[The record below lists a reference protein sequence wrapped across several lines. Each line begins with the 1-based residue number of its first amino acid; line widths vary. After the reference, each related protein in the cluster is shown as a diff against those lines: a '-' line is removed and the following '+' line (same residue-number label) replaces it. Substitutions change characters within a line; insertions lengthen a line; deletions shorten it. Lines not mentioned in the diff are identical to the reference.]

1 MAALRGFANRL
12 SYANVMST
20 VAVFAVLS
28 GGTAYAAGMIGS
40 NDIKRNAVLSRH
52 IASGQVHTADVGSGA
67 ITRSKLARGVLGA
80 RAYVHVTRTAGGDF
94 VVDTT
99 RRKNV
104 VNVTLPSTMN
114 NDRPCLVLPAWID
127 ATKAVAIGS
136 VDAQDTPN
144 AETASVQQRDGGE
157 GSQGCSGNSIA
168 LYLKRNGVGSP
179 STIAF
184 NVMVP

>member
-1 MAALRGFANRL
+1 MAAVRRFASRL

-28 GGTAYAAGMIGS
+28 GGTAYAAGMVGS

-52 IASGQVHTADVGSGA
+52 IKDGQVHTADVAGGA
-67 ITRSKLARGVLGA
+67 ITRGKLAHGVQGA
-80 RAYVHVTRTAGGDF
+80 RAYVHVTRTVGGGF

-104 VNVTLPSTMN
+104 VTVKLPTTGNS
-114 NDRPCLVLPAWID
+114 DRPCLVLPTWIN

-136 VDAQDTPN
+136 VYAQNTPN

-157 GSQGCSGNSIA
+157 SSQGCLGNAIA
-168 LYLKRNGVGSP
+168 LYLKRNGVGTTD
-179 STIAF
+179 TIAF

>member
-1 MAALRGFANRL
+1 MTAVRRFASRL

-28 GGTAYAAGMIGS
+28 SGTAYAAGMIGS

-52 IASGQVHTADVGSGA
+52 IASGQVHTSDVGSGA
-67 ITRSKLARGVLGA
+67 ITRGKLAHGVIGA

-104 VNVTLPSTMN
+104 VTVKLPSTMN
-114 NDRPCLVLPAWID
+114 NDRPCLVLPTWIN
-127 ATKAVAIGS
+127 AAKAVAIGS
-136 VDAQDTPN
+136 VDAQNTPN
-144 AETASVQQRDGGE
+144 SETASVQQRDDGE

-168 LYLKRNGVGSP
+168 LYLKRNGAGTT